1 MKKLTAL
8 TLLVFFTLGTALA
21 DTPKEATPQATKAPP
36 AAKRKAAAKKADKS
50 AEIAAQFE
58 ELRRALQSQQEQ
70 IQQLRNELA
79 KRGQQIG
86 EARDAAAA
94 AGAKATEAGSKAAEA
109 ANAAAQVASVT
120 TSLNS
125 SVSEVKKSNDA
136 LKATVAEDQK
146 AVKAAESPAA
156 LHFKGVTITPGG
168 YLATETI
175 YHSHALISDVN
186 TPFTTIP
193 YPGNSLAK
201 VSDINFTGRP
211 SRTSLLVEGKLEHV
225 KLSGYY
231 EADFL
236 GVGTASNSRQSN
248 SYVLRQ
254 RLAFAQAVFDS
265 GWAVAGGQMW
275 SLATENKKGLQNRQ
289 ENLTMQIDPGYV
301 VGFTWQR
308 AYGLRVSKS
317 LTEKFALGV
326 AIEGPQTTFG
336 GRGFS
341 TFTPATGNPS
351 QNFFINAPGAG
362 GGLFNAFDAV
372 GYTPNKAPDLIF
384 KAALDPGWGHYELF
398 GIVSAFRNRVY
409 PCAVVSADAAGVVT
423 AANGSTTTFTG
434 APLTCAAAPTASA
447 PTAAGAFNDSRTGG
461 GGGASLNVPL
471 FSKKVDFG
479 IKAVVGDGIGR
490 FGAAQLADATVR
502 PDGTLAPIRGEQA
515 LARVE
520 YHATPKLDIYLY
532 GGNEYAWRAAYT
544 GYQSVKITTALISNP
559 NGTPGAPVLTNTTVA
574 RSTAGIGGYGSPF
587 ANNSGCSTETSP
599 TGTSAPGTGG
609 TCAGDIRNIMQ
620 FTLGFWHKFYQGPKG
635 GVRWGIQYSYL
646 TKSGWSGNNSSPAST
661 TPGPGISPK
670 AVDNLVWTSFRYYL
684 P

>member
-1 MKKLTAL
+1 MKKLAAL
-8 TLLVFFTLGTALA
+8 TLLLFFTLGTVLA
-21 DTPKEATPQATKAPP
+21 DTPKEATPQATKPP
-36 AAKRKAAAKKADKS
+36 QTAKRKAAGKKADNS

-58 ELRRALQSQQEQ
+58 ELRKALQSQQEQ

-79 KRGQQIG
+79 KRDQQIG

-94 AGAKATEAGSKAAEA
+94 ANAKAAEAGSKAAET
-109 ANAAAQVASVT
+109 ANATAQVSSLASA
-120 TSLNS
+120 LNS

-136 LKATVAEDQK
+136 LKAAVAEDQK
-146 AVKAAESPAA
+146 AVKAAESPAV
-156 LHFKGVTITPGG
+156 LHYKGVTITPGG
-168 YLATETI
+168 YLAAETI
-175 YHSHALISDVN
+175 YHSHALIADVN
-186 TPFTTIP
+186 TPFTSIP

-201 VSDINFTGRP
+201 VSEINFTGRP

-236 GVGTASNSRQSN
+236 GVGTASNNRQSN

-265 GWAVAGGQMW
+265 GWAVSGGQMW

-289 ENLTMQIDPGYV
+289 EALTMQIDPGYV

-308 AYGLRVSKS
+308 AYGLRVAKS
-317 LTEKFALGV
+317 LTDKFALGV
-326 AIEGPQTTFG
+326 AIEGPQITFG
-336 GRGFS
+336 GRGFNS
-341 TFTPATGNPS
+341 FSNTSATGVVTAF
-351 QNFFINAPGAG
+351 QNFWLNAPGAG
-362 GGLFNAFDAV
+362 GGLYNAFDAT
-372 GYTPNKAPDLIF
+372 GYTANKAPDLIF

-398 GIVSAFRNRVY
+398 GIVSTFRNRVY
-409 PCAVVSADAAGVVT
+409 PCAVVGTNAFDT
-423 AANGSTTTFTG
+423 APPATTTTIN
-434 APLTCAAAPTASA
+434 CASDPANTNPKPSA
-447 PTAAGAFNDSRTGG
+447 LGAFNDSRTGG
-461 GGGASLNVPL
+461 GFGVSFNVPL

-479 IKAVVGDGIGR
+479 MKAVAGDGVGR
-490 FGAAQLADATVR
+490 FGSAQLPDATVR
-502 PDGTLAPIRGEQA
+502 PDGTLALIRGQQA

-520 YHATPKLDIYLY
+520 FHATPKLDIYLY
-532 GGNEYAWRAAYT
+532 GGNEYTWRAAYT
-544 GYQSVKITTALISNP
+544 GYSSIKITNTPAIPANGANP
-559 NGTPGAPVLTNTTVA
+559 AYPATFKTTI
-574 RSTAGIGGYGSPF
+574 STAGIGGYGSPF

-646 TKSGWSGNNSSPAST
+646 TKSGWSGNNSSPTST

>member
-1 MKKLTAL
+1 MKKLAAL
-8 TLLVFFTLGTALA
+8 ALLLFFTLGTALA
-21 DTPKEATPQATKAPP
+21 DTPKEATPQATKAPQT
-36 AAKRKAAAKKADKS
+36 AKRKAAAKLADKS
-50 AEIAAQFE
+50 TAIAAQLE
-58 ELRRALQSQQEQ
+58 ELRKALQSQQEQ

-79 KRGQQIG
+79 KRDQQIG

-109 ANAAAQVASVT
+109 ANATAQVASVT

-125 SVSEVKKSNDA
+125 SVSEMKASNDV
-136 LKATVAEDQK
+136 LKAAVAEDQK

-156 LHFKGVTITPGG
+156 LHYKGVTLTPGG
-168 YLATETI
+168 YLAAETVFRT
-175 YHSHALISDVN
+175 HALNSDVN
-186 TPFTTIP
+186 TPATTIP

-201 VSDINFTGRP
+201 LSEINFTGRP
-211 SRTSLLVEGKLEHV
+211 SRASLLVEGKLEHV

-236 GVGTASNSRQSN
+236 GAGTTSNNRQTN
-248 SYVLRQ
+248 AYVFRQ
-254 RLAFAQAVFDS
+254 RILFGQAAFDS
-265 GWAVAGGQMW
+265 GWTVAGGQMW
-275 SLATENKKGLQNRQ
+275 SLTTENKKGIQNRQ
-289 ENLTMQIDPGYV
+289 EALTLQIDPNYI
-301 VGFTWQR
+301 VGFSYARQ
-308 AYGLRVSKS
+308 YGFRVVKS
-317 LTEKFALGV
+317 LANDKLALAFAV
-326 AIEGPQTTFG
+326 EAPQTTFG

-341 TFTPATGNPS
+341 TFTPAAGNPS
-351 QNFFINAPGAG
+351 QNFFINAPGASG
-362 GGLFNAFDAV
+362 GAYNAFDST
-372 GYTPNKAPDLIF
+372 GYTTNKAPDLIF

-398 GIVSAFRNRVY
+398 GIVSTFRNRVY
-409 PCAVVSADAAGVVT
+409 PCAVVSANAAGVVT
-423 AANGSTTTFTG
+423 ATNGSTTTYTG
-434 APLTCAAAPTASA
+434 APITCAAAPTASA

-461 GGGASLNVPL
+461 GFGASFNVPL

-479 IKAVVGDGIGR
+479 MKAVAGDGIGR
-490 FGAAQLADATVR
+490 YGAAQLPDVTAR
-502 PDGTLAPIRGEQA
+502 PDGTLVLIRGQQA
-515 LARVE
+515 LARIE
-520 YHATPKLDIYLY
+520 YHPTPKLDLYLY

-574 RSTAGIGGYGSPF
+574 RSIAGIGGYGSPF
-587 ANNSGCSTETSP
+587 ANNSGCSAESAP
-599 TGTSAPGTGG
+599 TGTSAPGSGG

-646 TKSGWSGNNSSPAST
+646 TKSGWSGNNNT
-661 TPGPGISPK
+661 TTGVSPK